1 MNYSVI
7 KDNDIADGLG
17 VRVSLF
23 VSGCNLRCKGC
34 HNKTAWDFDSGKLYT
49 EEVQNHILDLLDRDY
64 IDGLSIL
71 GGEPLAEQNYKTVE
85 QLIYAVRKRFGNSKT
100 IWLYTGYDIPTLL
113 MYDSFKRFLFSE
125 VNVIIDGPFIKDKHS
140 VTLNY
145 RGSSNQ
151 MIRLIDKK
159 DGSLNVYTIY
169 SDDTIDQIKDS
180 RLLVNILEKE
190 CVYKLVNEADIPD
203 IIETF
208 ISKTT
213 KGN

>member
-1 MNYSVI
+1 
-7 KDNDIADGLG
+7 
-17 VRVSLF
+17 LF
-23 VSGCNLRCKGC
+23 
-34 HNKTAWDFDSGKLYT
+34 F
-49 EEVQNHILDLLDRDY
+49 
-64 IDGLSIL
+64 
-71 GGEPLAEQNYKTVE
+71 
-85 QLIYAVRKRFGNSKT
+85 AVRKRFGNSKT

-125 VNVIIDGPFIKDKHS
+125 VNVIVDGPFIKDKHS